1 MCTTNIAASH
11 KTRADCA
18 IRSISPQVLR
28 DQGKFIQRCLQVFD
42 DLGGDYV
49 GGGEIGCVFKAVV
62 FEPEDVQAGFIAF
75 DQLVIREGVKA
86 LGLLALVTIL
96 CFVAGYEVIQV
107 LAAQRIRLQ
116 GEVFI
121 GAEVVDPKLFGPW
134 LFAGD
139 SAVKEEHIRLTPWA

>member
-1 MCTTNIAASH
+1 LFLSL
-11 KTRADCA
+11 
-18 IRSISPQVLR
+18 PQILR
-28 DQGKFIQRCLQVFD
+28 DQGKFVKRGLQILD
-42 DLGGDYV
+42 DLRCDYIGGWQ
-49 GGGEIGCVFKAVV
+49 IGSVFQAIV